1 MCADGLAACVRLIRA
16 EISSQLSAVIFSLK
30 P

>member
-1 MCADGLAACVRLIRA
+1 MCAAGLAACVRLIRA

>member
-1 MCADGLAACVRLIRA
+1 MCAVGLAACVRLIRA
-16 EISSQLSAVIFSLK
+16 EISSQLSGVIFSLK